1 MQTPFEI
8 KIIEQGWLG
17 NEPAQFDLCSHGKI
31 YLTIAD
37 QVILDGRD
45 NYGISESALALLRTL
60 DHDHGP
66 DNHLAEKM
74 IFHGCGNVLMMG
86 CVIGLDWTVRH
97 IGQEVILSDIVRW
110 DWPDESRPTRFEGL
124 SVRMIKSDFVTA
136 VLPFAL
142 AVKNFFEGADKVFFN
157 DGDRQAY
164 TQFWTEFDTRLNFHL
179 KNQRQGN

>member
-37 QVILDGRD
+37 QVILDGSD

-97 IGQEVILSDIVRW
+97 VGQEVILSDIVRW

-124 SVRMIKSDFVTA
+124 SVRMIKSDFVAA

-157 DGDRQAY
+157 DDDRQAY

-179 KNQRQGN
+179 KNKPQGN